1 MQLTDATGNI
11 IYTDYRLKITI
22 GKGKN
27 SGKFAQKIKKFTQ
40 KKQKIHSD
48 KLENPLRKSRK
59 STQKNQK
66 IHSEKAENPLKKIR
80 KIRKKTHLL
89 PVMK

>member
-27 SGKFAQKIKKFTQ
+27 SGKFVSIIK
-40 KKQKIHSD
+40 
-48 KLENPLRKSRK
+48 NPLRKIK
-59 STQKNQK
+59 ESTQKNQK
-66 IHSEKAENPLKKIR
+66 SAQKNQKNPLR
-80 KIRKKTHLL
+80 KIRSKKSE
-89 PVMK
+89 KSD

>member
-40 KKQKIHSD
+40 KKQKIHS
-48 KLENPLRKSRK
+48 EKS
-59 STQKNQK
+59 K
-66 IHSEKAENPLKKIR
+66 IHSEKSKIRSEKSKKSSQKNQKNPLKKIR
-80 KIRKKTHLL
+80 KIRLKTHLL

>member
-27 SGKFAQKIKKFTQ
+27 SRKFAQKIKK
-40 KKQKIHSD
+40 
-48 KLENPLRKSRK
+48 

-66 IHSEKAENPLKKIR
+66 NPLKKNQ
-80 KIRKKTHLL
+80 KNPLENPFTSYH
-89 PVMK
+89 

>member
-27 SGKFAQKIKKFTQ
+27 SGKFVPIIK
-40 KKQKIHSD
+40 
-48 KLENPLRKSRK
+48 NPLRKIK
-59 STQKNQK
+59 
-66 IHSEKAENPLKKIR
+66 NPLRKIRKIRSKKIR
-80 KIRKKTHLL
+80 KILLKTHLL
-89 PVMK
+89 PIIKWI

>member
-27 SGKFAQKIKKFTQ
+27 SGKFVPIIK
-40 KKQKIHSD
+40 
-48 KLENPLRKSRK
+48 NPLRKIK
-59 STQKNQK
+59 
-66 IHSEKAENPLKKIR
+66 NPLRKIKNPLRKIRKIRSKKIR
-80 KIRKKTHLL
+80 KILLKTHLL
-89 PVMK
+89 PIIKWI

>member
-40 KKQKIHSD
+40 KKQKIHS
-48 KLENPLRKSRK
+48 
-59 STQKNQK
+59 KNQK
-66 IHSEKAENPLKKIR
+66 IHSEKSENPLKKIR

>member
-40 KKQKIHSD
+40 KKQKIHS
-48 KLENPLRKSRK
+48 
-59 STQKNQK
+59 KNQK
-66 IHSEKAENPLKKIR
+66 IHSEKLENSLR
-80 KIRKKTHLL
+80 
-89 PVMK
+89 